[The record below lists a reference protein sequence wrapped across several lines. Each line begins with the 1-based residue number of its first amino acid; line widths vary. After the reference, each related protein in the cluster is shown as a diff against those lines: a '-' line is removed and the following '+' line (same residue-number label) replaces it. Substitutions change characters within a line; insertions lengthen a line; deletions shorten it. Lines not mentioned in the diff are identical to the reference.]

1 MAFLEFT
8 GGIKKIISGKVNMK
22 EKQLFS
28 TLFYLVFTLIF
39 FTSCKQKSKE
49 NTATDTPIKGSI
61 NISIDE
67 SFEPV
72 MREQIAMY
80 EASFPGTKIN
90 AQYKTEADCLKDFF
104 NDSLN
109 RMIVVTRGLTPTEER
124 FMTQKLSF
132 NPGWNELASDA
143 VAIVVNINSKDTLFS
158 LKRLQ
163 EQLTGKI
170 NRTQTIVFDGL
181 NKTSTVRFIED
192 SVLKGKTFDTSV
204 VKAVKNSD
212 EVLNY
217 IAMHE
222 NAIGFV
228 GINRIGNPEDTA
240 QVAML
245 KKVKITYV
253 KCDVCVN
260 TPYVLPSQESILNR
274 RYPLVRGLYYAVKE
288 NYTGLGSGFVSFLK
302 YERGQLIFRRAYLGP
317 SMLFGLRTVN
327 LNDKLPN
334 N

>member
-8 GGIKKIISGKVNMK
+8 EGIKKIISGKVNMK
-22 EKQLFS
+22 KNQFFYTVFFFFLMLFILNACNEKK
-28 TLFYLVFTLIF
+28 LIN
-39 FTSCKQKSKE
+39 SP
-49 NTATDTPIKGSI
+49 TDTPLKGSI
-61 NISIDE
+61 NISVDE
-67 SFEPV
+67 SFAPV
-72 MREQIAMY
+72 MKEQIAMY

-90 AQYKTEADCLKDFF
+90 SSYKTEADCLKDFF
-104 NDSLN
+104 NDSLT
-109 RMIVVTRGLTPTEER
+109 RMIIVTRGLTPNEEKI
-124 FMTQKLSF
+124 MTQKLLF

-143 VAIVVNINSKDTLFS
+143 VAIVVNKSSKDTLFS
-158 LKRLQ
+158 LNSLQ

-170 NRTQTIVFDGL
+170 NRTQTMVFDGL

-204 VKAVKNSD
+204 VRAVKNSD
-212 EVLNY
+212 DVLNY
-217 IAMHE
+217 VASHE

-245 KKVKITYV
+245 RNVKIAYV

-327 LNDKLPN
+327 LNDKLPGN
-334 N
+334 

>member
-1 MAFLEFT
+1 MGFLEFT
-8 GGIKKIISGKVNMK
+8 EAIKKIISGSDNMK
-22 EKQLFS
+22 IKPIFNTVFFIFLTLVSLFA
-28 TLFYLVFTLIF
+28 
-39 FTSCKQKSKE
+39 CKGKTKE
-49 NTATDTPIKGSI
+49 YGATDTPIKGSI
-61 NISIDE
+61 NISVDE

-72 MREQIAMY
+72 MKEQIAMY

-90 AQYKTEADCLKDFF
+90 AQFKTEADCLKDFF

-109 RMIVVTRGLTPTEER
+109 RMIIITRGLTANEEK
-124 FMTQKLSF
+124 FMTRKLAF

-143 VAIVVNINSKDTLFS
+143 VAIVVNKNSKDTLFTVN
-158 LKRLQ
+158 RLQ

-170 NRTQTIVFDGL
+170 NRSQTMVFDGL
-181 NKTSTVRFIED
+181 NKTSIVRFIED

-204 VKAVKNSD
+204 VKAVKNSG

-217 IAMHE
+217 VATHE
-222 NAIGFV
+222 NAIGFL

-240 QVAML
+240 QVSML
-245 KKVKITYV
+245 RNVKIAYV

-317 SMLFGLRTVN
+317 SMTFVIRTVN
-327 LNDKLPN
+327 LTEKLPEN
-334 N
+334 

>member
-1 MAFLEFT
+1 MAFLESIE
-8 GGIKKIISGKVNMK
+8 GIKKIISGSANMK
-22 EKQLFS
+22 TRHIFNTVFYFFVTLVLFAACKRKS
-28 TLFYLVFTLIF
+28 TAYG
-39 FTSCKQKSKE
+39 
-49 NTATDTPIKGSI
+49 ATDTPVKGSI
-61 NISIDE
+61 NISVDE
-67 SFEPV
+67 SFAPV
-72 MREQIAMY
+72 MKEQISMY

-90 AQYKTEADCLKDFF
+90 AQYKSEADCLKDFF

-109 RMIVVTRGLTPTEER
+109 RMIIVTRGLTAKEEKV
-124 FMTQKLSF
+124 MTQKLSF

-143 VAIVVNINSKDTLFS
+143 VAIVVNKNSKDTLFT
-158 LKRLQ
+158 LNRLQ

-170 NRTQTIVFDGL
+170 NRMQTMVFDGL

-217 IAMHE
+217 VATHE
-222 NAIGFV
+222 NTIGFV

-240 QVAML
+240 QVSML
-245 KKVKITYV
+245 RNVKITYV

-260 TPYVLPSQESILNR
+260 TPYVLPSQESIQNR
-274 RYPLVRGLYYAVKE
+274 HYPLVRGLYYAVKE

-327 LNDKLPN
+327 LNDKLPGN
-334 N
+334 

>member
-1 MAFLEFT
+1 MVFLEFT
-8 GGIKKIISGKVNMK
+8 EGTKKIISGKVDMK
-22 EKQLFS
+22 KKNILKIGLS
-28 TLFYLVFTLIF
+28 IF
-39 FTSCKQKSKE
+39 FVAFLLHSCNEKTNETKI
-49 NTATDTPIKGSI
+49 TDTPLKGVI
-61 NISIDE
+61 EVSIDE

-72 MREQIAMY
+72 MKEQIEMY
-80 EASFPGTKIN
+80 ETSFPGTKIN
-90 AQYKTEADCLKDFF
+90 AHYKTEADCLKDFF

-109 RMIVVTRGLTPTEER
+109 RLVIITRGLTAKEEKL
-124 FMTQKLSF
+124 MTQKIGF

-143 VAIVVNINSKDTLFS
+143 VAIVVNKKSTDTLFTID
-158 LKRLQ
+158 RLQ
-163 EQLTGKI
+163 QQLTGKLK
-170 NRTQTIVFDGL
+170 TPQTIVFDGL

-192 SVLKGKTFDTSV
+192 SVLKGKTFDTAV
-204 VKAVKNSD
+204 VKAVKNSE
-212 EVLNY
+212 EVLKY
-217 IAMHE
+217 ISTHE

-240 QVAML
+240 QLSML
-245 KKVKITYV
+245 RKVKLAYI

-317 SMLFGLRTVN
+317 SMNFGIRTVN

>member
-8 GGIKKIISGKVNMK
+8 VGIKRIILGTVNMK
-22 EKQLFS
+22 RKQFNN
-28 TLFYLVFTLIF
+28 TVFYLFVTLVF
-39 FTSCKQKSKE
+39 FTACKGKTKDYG
-49 NTATDTPIKGSI
+49 ATDTPVKGSI

-67 SFEPV
+67 SFAPV
-72 MREQIAMY
+72 MKEQIAMY

-109 RMIVVTRGLTPTEER
+109 RLIIVTRGLTAYEEKV
-124 FMTQKLSF
+124 MTQKLLF

-143 VAIVVNINSKDTLFS
+143 VAIIVNKNSKDTLFS
-158 LKRLQ
+158 LNRLQ

-170 NRTQTIVFDGL
+170 NRMQTMVFDGL

-204 VKAVKNSD
+204 VRGVKNSED
-212 EVLNY
+212 VLNY
-217 IAMHE
+217 VATHE

-245 KKVKITYV
+245 RNVKIAYV
-253 KCDVCVN
+253 RCDVCVN

-327 LNDKLPN
+327 LNDKLPGN
-334 N
+334 

>member
-1 MAFLEFT
+1 MRIQFIYTSFFFVA
-8 GGIKKIISGKVNMK
+8 M
-22 EKQLFS
+22 
-28 TLFYLVFTLIF
+28 LIF
-39 FTSCKQKSKE
+39 LNACNSDKVSYG
-49 NTATDTPIKGSI
+49 AIDTPVKGSI
-61 NISIDE
+61 NISVDA

-72 MREQIAMY
+72 MKEQIAMY
-80 EASFPGTKIN
+80 EASFPDTKIN
-90 AQYKTEADCLKDFF
+90 AQYKTEADCLRDFF
-104 NDSLN
+104 NDSLT
-109 RMIVVTRGLTPTEER
+109 RMIIVTRGLTANEEKV
-124 FMTQKLSF
+124 MTQKLSF

-143 VAIVVNINSKDTLFS
+143 VAIVVNKNSGDTLFS
-158 LKRLQ
+158 LNRLQ

-170 NRTQTIVFDGL
+170 NRTETIVFDGL

-192 SVLKGKTFDTSV
+192 SVLKGRTFDTSV
-204 VKAVKNSD
+204 VRAVKNSED
-212 EVLNY
+212 VLNY
-217 IAMHE
+217 VATHE
-222 NAIGFV
+222 NSVGFV

-245 KKVKITYV
+245 RKVKIAYV

-327 LNDKLPN
+327 LNDKLPGN
-334 N
+334 